1 MWRSLVV
8 PCLLLVMAAAAAAAE
23 PLLVDSHQLRL
34 TYVTPSRP
42 DKPGTLGLLF
52 GGPQGT
58 WPLVSN
64 RVRAAAKLLEDT
76 FYVALAVPA
85 PALWVNLTP
94 NEPDRVCDPRLRK
107 VEMGRAF
114 VNADMQMKV
123 DAAVLTDPRKSGLG
137 KDFWDQIRRL
147 AAGGRLKTG
156 CRMWIVPGEMDL
168 VSDGTGCYLHA
179 MHLRVQLETE
189 RFMASNNPTGL
200 GDVDRLNRLMILP
213 EIERK
218 LNEDPIYAPMRQVYS
233 AIILARWYKDHFR
246 GTKQPAADLIDS
258 DSVAGRELAD
268 GWTPQGVYEQY
279 MRSYQ
284 QGEYNFTERVQ
295 ESLGNGVVRIQ
306 TRHYFRGGV
315 DLRQMVL
322 PPPLPATDTQR
333 QDVAMAFQEGEVQVQ
348 DGTILFTTP
357 PAPASTEPAAQ

>member
-1 MWRSLVV
+1 MKCGVV
-8 PCLLLVMAAAAAAAE
+8 ILCLLVLLSAVASAANEAM
-23 PLLVDSHQLRL
+23 VDSHLLRL

-42 DKPGTLGLLF
+42 DKPGSLGLLF

-58 WPLVSN
+58 WPVSAN
-64 RVRAAAKLLEDT
+64 RVVTAARLMEDT
-76 FYVALAVPA
+76 FYAALAVPA
-85 PALWVNLTP
+85 AALWVNLTP
-94 NEPDRVCDPRLRK
+94 NEPDRVCDPRLRRLG
-107 VEMGRAF
+107 MGRAF
-114 VNADMQMKV
+114 VSADMQMKV
-123 DAAVLTDPRKSGLG
+123 DAAALTDPRTSTLG

-156 CRMWIVPGEMDL
+156 CRMWIVPGDMDL
-168 VSDGTGCYLHA
+168 VTDGTGCYLRS

-189 RFMASNNPTGL
+189 RFTAQNNPAGL
-200 GDVDRLNRLMILP
+200 GDVDRLNRQMILP

-246 GTKQPAADLIDS
+246 ATTQPAADLIDS
-258 DSVAGRELAD
+258 DNTAGRELTD

-284 QGEYNFTERVQ
+284 QGEYNFSERVQ
-295 ESLGNGVVRIQ
+295 EDLGNGVIRIQ

-322 PPPLPATDTQR
+322 PPPLPAPDTQK
-333 QDVAMAFQEGEVQVQ
+333 QDVEKAFREGEVTVS
-348 DGTILFTTP
+348 DGTVLFAAPQVPAAT
-357 PAPASTEPAAQ
+357 APAQ